1 MNLNVVKYIVVLAVL
16 FASVYTLT
24 QERVLVSLVLAV
36 IAAIYAVAYIRG
48 GEDDGHDGFYG
59 LT

>member
-48 GEDDGHDGFYG
+48 GGDDGHDGV
-59 LT
+59 

>member
-1 MNLNVVKYIVVLAVL
+1 MNLSVIKYIVVLTVL

-24 QERVLVSLVLAV
+24 QGRVLVSLVLAV

-48 GEDDGHDGFYG
+48 GEDDRDDGFYG

>member
-1 MNLNVVKYIVVLAVL
+1 MNLNVIKYIVVLVVL

-24 QERVLVSLVLAV
+24 QGRVLVSLVLAV

-48 GEDDGHDGFYG
+48 GEDDGDDGFYR

>member
-24 QERVLVSLVLAV
+24 QGRVLVSLVLAV

-59 LT
+59 LI

>member
-1 MNLNVVKYIVVLAVL
+1 MNLNIVKYIVVLTVL

-24 QERVLVSLVLAV
+24 QGRVLVSLVLAV

-48 GEDDGHDGFYG
+48 GEDDGDDGFYG